1 MELNLKKVPE
11 TPGVYKFFNNSEII
25 YIGKAKNLKKR
36 VSSYFGNAQ
45 KDRKTSQIKKLTDQI
60 ETFSTKNEVE
70 ALLLEQMLI
79 RENKPK
85 FNILL
90 RDDKTYPYI
99 YFSLDHDFP
108 SVSLKRT
115 KQAVDEKYFGPFVS
129 SYAVK
134 SSIKEIQKIFKI
146 RNCSDNTFASR
157 TRPCIEHQMKRCSA
171 PCVKN
176 ITSNDYSEDITSA
189 KSYLSSSDSQT
200 IDRLKKEIEVSVS
213 TLAFEKAAEIR
224 DRLNRLTLLREEQS
238 VTTLA
243 KDLDIFSAYEDNGY
257 LGVCIIVVRRGKIR
271 GTKTNLIKKG
281 YYNSI
286 ESVYQGAILN
296 FYNNNIDI
304 PNKVLCIDKLESKE
318 LIEAAI
324 KKKHNISIK
333 ISFTPSKNI
342 RPLFN
347 LCKMNSQQ
355 VISNHLSK
363 EDKYTFAFKELAKDI
378 GLSSNINRIET
389 FDVSHFSGD
398 NAIASCVV
406 FLRTG
411 SFKKDYR
418 LFNIPKELAGNDI
431 GSLENVIK
439 RRIKYFNNKEIKP
452 ELIIIDGG
460 KTQLKFTRS
469 IIKASIHNDIKVI
482 SIAKGNN
489 RVRATETIYSG
500 NGIVEFDK
508 HSKSYLLLQEMRNEA
523 HRFAIS
529 YQRRKKKNSIKNSQL
544 DNIPGVGTVL
554 KNRLLM
560 NFKNVKSIRNAPSE
574 DLMKI
579 KGINAKITRKIKKL
593 LN

>member
-60 ETFSTKNEVE
+60 ETFTTKNEVE

-281 YYNSI
+281 YFNSI

-304 PNKVLCIDKLESKE
+304 PNKVLCINKLESKE
-318 LIEAAI
+318 LIEAAV
-324 KKKHNISIK
+324 KKKHSINIK
-333 ISFTPSKNI
+333 ISFTPSKDI
-342 RPLFN
+342 RPLFS

-363 EDKYTFAFKELAKDI
+363 EDKYTFAFKELAKDL
-378 GLSSNINRIET
+378 GLSGDINRIET

-398 NAIASCVV
+398 SAIASCVV
-406 FLRTG
+406 FSKTG
-411 SFKKDYR
+411 SYKKGYR
-418 LFNIPKELAGNDI
+418 LFNIPKEF
-431 GSLENVIK
+431 S
-439 RRIKYFNNKEIKP
+439 
-452 ELIIIDGG
+452 
-460 KTQLKFTRS
+460 
-469 IIKASIHNDIKVI
+469 
-482 SIAKGNN
+482 
-489 RVRATETIYSG
+489 
-500 NGIVEFDK
+500 
-508 HSKSYLLLQEMRNEA
+508 
-523 HRFAIS
+523 
-529 YQRRKKKNSIKNSQL
+529 
-544 DNIPGVGTVL
+544 
-554 KNRLLM
+554 
-560 NFKNVKSIRNAPSE
+560 
-574 DLMKI
+574 
-579 KGINAKITRKIKKL
+579 
-593 LN
+593 

>member
-1 MELNLKKVPE
+1 MNVDLKKIPE

-60 ETFSTKNEVE
+60 ETFTTKNEVE

-200 IDRLKKEIEVSVS
+200 IERLKKEIEVSVS

-243 KDLDIFSAYEDNGY
+243 KDIDIFSAYEDNGY

-281 YYNSI
+281 YFNSI

-304 PNKVLCIDKLESKE
+304 PNKVLCVNKLESKE

-324 KKKHNISIK
+324 MKKHNINIK
-333 ISFTPSKNI
+333 ILFTPSKDI
-342 RPLFN
+342 RPLFS

-363 EDKYTFAFKELAKDI
+363 EDKYTFAFKELAKDL
-378 GLSSNINRIET
+378 GLSADINRIET

-398 NAIASCVV
+398 SAIASCVV
-406 FLRTG
+406 FSKTG
-411 SFKKDYR
+411 SYKKGYR
-418 LFNIPKELAGNDI
+418 LFNIPKEFSGNDI
-431 GSLENVIK
+431 GSLGNVVS
-439 RRIKYFNNKEIKP
+439 RRLKYFDDKDIKP
-452 ELIIIDGG
+452 ELIVIDGG

-482 SIAKGNN
+482 SIAKGGN
-489 RVRATETIYSG
+489 RVRATETIFSA
-500 NGIVEFDK
+500 NGVVEYNK
-508 HSKSYLLLQEMRNEA
+508 YSKSYLLLQEMRDEA

-529 YQRRKKKNSIKNSQL
+529 AQRKKKQNTIKKSKL
-544 DNIPGVGTVL
+544 DLIPGIGQVL
-554 KNRLLM
+554 KKRLL
-560 NFKNVKSIRNAPSE
+560 NKFKNIKSISDASIE
-574 DLMKI
+574 DLMTI
-579 KGINAKITRKIKKL
+579 NGINEKIAKEIKTE

>member
-1 MELNLKKVPE
+1 MNVDLKKIPE

-36 VSSYFGNAQ
+36 VSSYFGNSL

-60 ETFSTKNEVE
+60 DTFTTNNEVE

-99 YFSLDHDFP
+99 YFSHEHEFP

-115 KQAVDEKYFGPFVS
+115 KKAVDDKYFGPFVS

-134 SSIKEIQKIFKI
+134 SSIKEIQKIYKI

-157 TRPCIEHQMKRCSA
+157 TRPCIEYQMKRCSA

-176 ITSNDYSEDITSA
+176 ISSNDYSKDISSA

-200 IDRLKKEIEVSVS
+200 IDRLKNEIELSVS
-213 TLAFEKAAEIR
+213 MLDFEKAADTR
-224 DRLNRLTLLREEQS
+224 DRLNRLNLLREEQS

-243 KDLDIFSAYEDNGY
+243 KDVDIFSAYEDNGY
-257 LGVCIIVVRRGKIR
+257 LGVCIIVVRKGKIR

-281 YYNSI
+281 YFSSI

-304 PNKVLCIDKLESKE
+304 PNKVLCINKLESKE

-324 KKKHNISIK
+324 NKKHNVNTK
-333 ISFTPSKNI
+333 ISFTPSKDI
-342 RPLFN
+342 KPLFS
-347 LCKMNSQQ
+347 LCKINSQQ

-363 EDKYTFAFKELAKDI
+363 EDKYTYAFKELEKDLGI
-378 GLSSNINRIET
+378 PHDINKIET
-389 FDVSHFSGD
+389 YDVSHFSGES
-398 NAIASCVV
+398 AIASCVV
-406 FLRTG
+406 FSRIG
-411 SFKKDYR
+411 SQKKDYR
-418 LFNIPKELAGNDI
+418 LFNIPKEISGNDI
-431 GSLENVIK
+431 GSLENVL
-439 RRIKYFNNKEIKP
+439 RRRLNYFDNKDIKP
-452 ELIIIDGG
+452 DLIVIDGG
-460 KTQLKFTRS
+460 KIQLKFTRS
-469 IIKASIHNDIKVI
+469 IIKASNHNDIKVI
-482 SIAKGNN
+482 SIAKGGN
-489 RVRATETIYSG
+489 RVRATETIFSAK
-500 NGIVEFDK
+500 GIVEFNK
-508 HSKSYLLLQEMRNEA
+508 YSKSYLLLQEMRNEA
-523 HRFAIS
+523 HRFAITA
-529 YQRRKKKNSIKNSQL
+529 QRKKKKSTIKKSKL
-544 DNIPGVGTVL
+544 DLVPGIGQAL
-554 KNRLLM
+554 KSKLLKR
-560 NFKNVKSIRNAPSE
+560 FKNIKSIRNAKAE
-574 DLMKI
+574 DLMTI
-579 KGINAKITRKIKKL
+579 NGINEKIAQQIKKI

>member
-60 ETFSTKNEVE
+60 ETFTTKNEVE

-115 KQAVDEKYFGPFVS
+115 KQAVDKRYFGPFVS

-146 RNCSDNTFASR
+146 RNCSDSTFESR

-176 ITSNDYSEDITSA
+176 ITNNDYSEDITSA

-200 IDRLKKEIEVSVS
+200 IDRLKKEIELSAS
-213 TLAFEKAAEIR
+213 TLDFEKAAEIR

-243 KDLDIFSAYEDNGY
+243 KDTDIFSAYEDNGY

-281 YYNSI
+281 YFNSI

-304 PNKVLCIDKLESKE
+304 PNKVLCINKLESKE

-324 KKKHNISIK
+324 KKKHNINIK
-333 ISFTPSKNI
+333 ISFTPSKDI
-342 RPLFN
+342 RPLFS
-347 LCKMNSQQ
+347 LCKINSQQ

-363 EDKYTFAFKELAKDI
+363 EDKYTFAFKELAKDL
-378 GLSSNINRIET
+378 GLSSDINRIEV

-398 NAIASCVV
+398 SAIASCVV
-406 FLRTG
+406 FSKTG
-411 SFKKDYR
+411 PYKKGYR
-418 LFNIPKELAGNDI
+418 LFNIPKEFSGNDI

-439 RRIKYFNNKEIKP
+439 RRLKYFNDKDIKP
-452 ELIIIDGG
+452 ELVVIDGG
-460 KTQLKFTRS
+460 RTQLKFTRS
-469 IIKASIHNDIKVI
+469 IIKASNHNDIKVI
-482 SIAKGNN
+482 SIAKGEN
-489 RVRATETIYSG
+489 RVRATETIFSA
-500 NGIVEFDK
+500 NGIVEFNK
-508 HSKSYLLLQEMRNEA
+508 YSKSYLLLQEMRDEA

-529 YQRRKKKNSIKNSQL
+529 AQRKKKKNTIKKSKL
-544 DNIPGVGTVL
+544 DLIPGIGQVL
-554 KNRLLM
+554 KRNLLRK
-560 NFKNVKSIRNAPSE
+560 FKNIKSISRASIE
-574 DLMKI
+574 DLMTI
-579 KGINAKITRKIKKL
+579 NGINEKIAQEIKTE

>member
-1 MELNLKKVPE
+1 MELNLKKVPD

-60 ETFSTKNEVE
+60 ETFTTKNEVE

-176 ITSNDYSEDITSA
+176 ITNNDYSEDITSA

-243 KDLDIFSAYEDNGY
+243 KDIDIFSAYEDNGY

-281 YYNSI
+281 YFNSI

-304 PNKVLCIDKLESKE
+304 PNKVLCINKLESKE

-324 KKKHNISIK
+324 KKKHNIVIK
-333 ISFTPSKNI
+333 ISLTPSKDI
-342 RPLFN
+342 RPLFS
-347 LCKMNSQQ
+347 LCKMN
-355 VISNHLSK
+355 
-363 EDKYTFAFKELAKDI
+363 
-378 GLSSNINRIET
+378 
-389 FDVSHFSGD
+389 
-398 NAIASCVV
+398 
-406 FLRTG
+406 
-411 SFKKDYR
+411 
-418 LFNIPKELAGNDI
+418 
-431 GSLENVIK
+431 
-439 RRIKYFNNKEIKP
+439 
-452 ELIIIDGG
+452 
-460 KTQLKFTRS
+460 
-469 IIKASIHNDIKVI
+469 
-482 SIAKGNN
+482 
-489 RVRATETIYSG
+489 
-500 NGIVEFDK
+500 
-508 HSKSYLLLQEMRNEA
+508 
-523 HRFAIS
+523 
-529 YQRRKKKNSIKNSQL
+529 
-544 DNIPGVGTVL
+544 
-554 KNRLLM
+554 
-560 NFKNVKSIRNAPSE
+560 
-574 DLMKI
+574 
-579 KGINAKITRKIKKL
+579 
-593 LN
+593 

>member
-1 MELNLKKVPE
+1 MGLNLKKVPE
-11 TPGVYKFFNNSEII
+11 TPGIYKFFNNSEII

-36 VSSYFGNAQ
+36 VSSYFGNTQ

-60 ETFSTKNEVE
+60 ETFTTKNEVE

-108 SVSLKRT
+108 SLSLKRT

-176 ITSNDYSEDITSA
+176 ITKSDYSEDITSA
-189 KSYLSSSDSQT
+189 KCYLSSSDSQT

-224 DRLNRLTLLREEQS
+224 DRLKRLTLLREEQS

-243 KDLDIFSAYEDNGY
+243 KDIDIFSAYEDNGY
-257 LGVCIIVVRRGKIR
+257 LGICVIVVRRGKIR

-281 YYNSI
+281 YFNSM

-304 PNKVLCIDKLESKE
+304 PNKVLCINKLESKE

-324 KKKHNISIK
+324 KKKHNTNIK
-333 ISFTPSKNI
+333 IIFTPSKDI
-342 RPLFN
+342 RPLFS

-355 VISNHLSK
+355 VISNYLSK
-363 EDKYTFAFKELAKDI
+363 EDKYTFAFKELEKDLGI
-378 GLSSNINRIET
+378 SHNINRIET

-398 NAIASCVV
+398 SAIASCVV
-406 FLRTG
+406 FLKTG
-411 SFKKDYR
+411 SYKKGYR
-418 LFNIPKELAGNDI
+418 LFNIPNEFSGNDI
-431 GSLENVIK
+431 GSLENVIN
-439 RRIKYFNNKEIKP
+439 RRLKYFDDKDIKP
-452 ELIIIDGG
+452 DLIVIDGG

-469 IIKASIHNDIKVI
+469 IIQDSVHSDIKVI
-482 SIAKGNN
+482 SIAKGGN
-489 RVRATETIYSG
+489 RVRATETIFSSAG
-500 NGIVEFDK
+500 VVEFDK
-508 HSKSYLLLQEMRNEA
+508 YSKSYLLLQEMRDEA
-523 HRFAIS
+523 HRFAIAA
-529 YQRRKKKNSIKNSQL
+529 QRKKKKNTVKKSQL
-544 DNIPGVGTVL
+544 DIVPGVGQVL
-554 KNRLLM
+554 KRRLL
-560 NFKNVKSIRNAPSE
+560 NKFKNIKSISEATIE
-574 DLMKI
+574 DLMTINGIDEKI
-579 KGINAKITRKIKKL
+579 AQEIKTI

>member
-1 MELNLKKVPE
+1 MGLNLKKVPE

-99 YFSLDHDFP
+99 HFSLDHDFP

-115 KQAVDEKYFGPFVS
+115 KQAVDEKYFGPFIS

-157 TRPCIEHQMKRCSA
+157 TRPCIEYQMKRCSA

-176 ITSNDYSEDITSA
+176 ITKSDYSEDITSA

-213 TLAFEKAAEIR
+213 KLAFEKAAEIR

>member
-60 ETFSTKNEVE
+60 ETFTTKNEVE

-99 YFSLDHDFP
+99 YFSLDHKFP

-146 RNCSDNTFASR
+146 RNCSDNTFSSR

-176 ITSNDYSEDITSA
+176 ISKNDYSEDITSA

-200 IDRLKKEIEVSVS
+200 IDRLKKEIELSAS
-213 TLAFEKAAEIR
+213 TLDFEKAAEIR

-243 KDLDIFSAYEDNGY
+243 KDIDIFSAYEDNGY
-257 LGVCIIVVRRGKIR
+257 LGVCIIAVRRGKIR

-281 YYNSI
+281 YFNSI

-304 PNKVLCIDKLESKE
+304 PNKVLCINKLESKE
-318 LIEAAI
+318 LIESAI
-324 KKKHNISIK
+324 KKKHSIDIK
-333 ISFTPSKNI
+333 ISFTPSKDI
-342 RPLFN
+342 RPLFS

-363 EDKYTFAFKELAKDI
+363 EDKYTFAFKELKKDLGI
-378 GLSSNINRIET
+378 SSDIKRIET
-389 FDVSHFSGD
+389 YDVSHFSGED
-398 NAIASCVV
+398 AIASCVV
-406 FLRTG
+406 FSETG
-411 SFKKDYR
+411 PYKKGYR
-418 LFNIPKELAGNDI
+418 LFNIPKALSGNDI
-431 GSLENVIK
+431 SSLENVLK
-439 RRIKYFNNKEIKP
+439 RRLKYFNDRDIKP
-452 ELIIIDGG
+452 ELIVIDGG
-460 KTQLKFTRS
+460 KTQLKFTRA
-469 IIKASIHNDIKVI
+469 IIKDSVHSDIKVI
-482 SIAKGNN
+482 SISKGGN
-489 RVRATETIYSG
+489 RVRATETIFSA
-500 NGIVEFDK
+500 NGVVEFDK
-508 HSKSYLLLQEMRNEA
+508 YSKSYLLLQEMRDEA

-529 YQRRKKKNSIKNSQL
+529 AQRKKKQNTIKKSKL
-544 DNIPGVGTVL
+544 DLVQGIGQVL
-554 KNRLLM
+554 KGRLL
-560 NFKNVKSIRNAPSE
+560 NKFKNVKTIGEASIE
-574 DLMKI
+574 DLMTI
-579 KGINAKITRKIKKL
+579 NGINEKIAQEIKIE

>member
-60 ETFSTKNEVE
+60 ETFTTKNEVE

-281 YYNSI
+281 YFNSI

-304 PNKVLCIDKLESKE
+304 PNKVLCINKLESRE

-324 KKKHNISIK
+324 KKKHNIGIK
-333 ISFTPSKNI
+333 ISFTPSKDI
-342 RPLFN
+342 RPLFS

-363 EDKYTFAFKELAKDI
+363 EDKYTFAFKELAKDLTHYLKGGEI
-378 GLSSNINRIET
+378 IYLYGEMGVGKTTFVRHLINQFQKDKNLNITEVTSPT
-389 FDVSHFSGD
+389 F
-398 NAIASCVV
+398 NLLNEYEI
-406 FLRTG
+406 
-411 SFKKDYR
+411 
-418 LFNIPKELAGNDI
+418 ND
-431 GSLENVIK
+431 LVIK
-439 RRIKYFNNKEIKP
+439 HYDLFRLKNKSEIINLDLFENNQNTITLIEWPQLIDKKKSIKTIDLIFSYKNEFNNRSVK
-452 ELIIIDGG
+452 IDG
-460 KTQLKFTRS
+460 
-469 IIKASIHNDIKVI
+469 
-482 SIAKGNN
+482 
-489 RVRATETIYSG
+489 
-500 NGIVEFDK
+500 
-508 HSKSYLLLQEMRNEA
+508 
-523 HRFAIS
+523 
-529 YQRRKKKNSIKNSQL
+529 
-544 DNIPGVGTVL
+544 
-554 KNRLLM
+554 
-560 NFKNVKSIRNAPSE
+560 
-574 DLMKI
+574 
-579 KGINAKITRKIKKL
+579 

>member
-11 TPGVYKFFNNSEII
+11 TPGIYKFFNNSEII

-36 VSSYFGNAQ
+36 VSSYFGNSQ

-60 ETFSTKNEVE
+60 ETFTTKNEVE

-99 YFSLDHDFP
+99 YFSLDHNFP

-115 KQAVDEKYFGPFVS
+115 KQAVDERYFGPFVS

-134 SSIKEIQKIFKI
+134 SSIKEIQKIFKL
-146 RNCSDNTFASR
+146 RNCSDSTFASR

-176 ITSNDYSEDITSA
+176 ITNSDYSEDITSA
-189 KSYLSSSDSQT
+189 KNYLSSSNSQT

-213 TLAFEKAAEIR
+213 KLAFEKAAEIR
-224 DRLNRLTLLREEQS
+224 DRLNRLILLREEQS

-243 KDLDIFSAYEDNGY
+243 KDIDIFSAYEDNGY

-281 YYNSI
+281 YFNSI

-304 PNKVLCIDKLESKE
+304 PHKVLCINKLESKE

-324 KKKHNISIK
+324 IKKHNIDIK
-333 ISFTPSKNI
+333 ISFTPSKDI
-342 RPLFN
+342 RPLFS

-363 EDKYTFAFKELAKDI
+363 EEKYTFAFKELAKNL
-378 GLSSNINRIET
+378 GLSADINRIET
-389 FDVSHFSGD
+389 FDISHFSGD
-398 NAIASCVV
+398 SAIASCVV
-406 FLRTG
+406 FSKTG
-411 SFKKDYR
+411 SYKKGYR
-418 LFNIPKELAGNDI
+418 LFNIPKEFSGNDI
-431 GSLENVIK
+431 GSLENVLT
-439 RRIKYFNNKEIKP
+439 RRLKYFDDKDIKP
-452 ELIIIDGG
+452 ELIVIDGG

-469 IIKASIHNDIKVI
+469 IIKDSVHSDIKVI
-482 SIAKGNN
+482 SIAKGGN
-489 RVRATETIYSG
+489 RVRATETILSAKG
-500 NGIVEFDK
+500 VVEFNK
-508 HSKSYLLLQEMRNEA
+508 YSKSYLLLQEMRDEA

-529 YQRRKKKNSIKNSQL
+529 AQRKKKQNMIKKSKL
-544 DNIPGVGTVL
+544 DLVPGIGQVL
-554 KNRLLM
+554 KKRLL
-560 NFKNVKSIRNAPSE
+560 NKYKNIKSVSNASIE
-574 DLMKI
+574 DLMTI
-579 KGINAKITRKIKKL
+579 NGINEKIAKEIKRE

>member
-60 ETFSTKNEVE
+60 ETFTTKNEVE

-146 RNCSDNTFASR
+146 RNCSDNTFSSR

-176 ITSNDYSEDITSA
+176 ITKNDYSEDITSA

-200 IDRLKKEIEVSVS
+200 IDRLKKEIKLFVS
-213 TLAFEKAAEIR
+213 TLEFEKAAEIR

-281 YYNSI
+281 YFNSI

-304 PNKVLCIDKLESKE
+304 PNKVLCINKLKSRE

-324 KKKHNISIK
+324 KKKHNINIK
-333 ISFTPSKNI
+333 ISFTPSKDI
-342 RPLFN
+342 RPLFS

-355 VISNHLSK
+355 VICNHLSK
-363 EDKYTFAFKELAKDI
+363 EDKYTFAFKELAKDLGI
-378 GLSSNINRIET
+378 SSEIKRIET
-389 FDVSHFSGD
+389 YDVSHFSGTG
-398 NAIASCVV
+398 AIASCVI
-406 FLRTG
+406 FSKTG
-411 SFKKDYR
+411 SYKKGYR
-418 LFNIPKELAGNDI
+418 LFNISKELSGNDV
-431 GSLENVIK
+431 GSLENVLK
-439 RRIKYFNNKEIKP
+439 RRLKYFDDKDIKP
-452 ELIIIDGG
+452 DLIVIDGG

-469 IIKASIHNDIKVI
+469 IIKDSAHSDIKVI
-482 SIAKGNN
+482 SIAKGGN
-489 RVRATETIYSG
+489 RVRATETIFSSKG
-500 NGIVEFDK
+500 VVEFNK
-508 HSKSYLLLQEMRNEA
+508 YSKSYLLLQEMRDEA

-529 YQRRKKKNSIKNSQL
+529 AQRKKKNRAIKKSRL
-544 DNIPGVGTVL
+544 DNVEGVGPIL
-554 KNRLLM
+554 KSRLLRKY
-560 NFKNVKSIRNAPSE
+560 KNIKTIMSFTPE
-574 DLMKI
+574 DLSSV
-579 KGINAKITRKIKKL
+579 KGININLAKLILKEIQ
-593 LN
+593 